1 MALRPKPPPDPLADL
16 AGVASC
22 PECGSIVRAYHYL
35 HGATSVY
42 DLGPYAMDDIE
53 AIVGPAW
60 ALRQGYGLGR
70 AAPHSEACPP
80 IRPGELVALVVA
92 QDDAPGRPARPGA
105 SRRRR
110 PMKPADADH
119 PTTKARTA

>member
-70 AAPHSEACPP
+70 A
-80 IRPGELVALVVA
+80 RPTRRRARRSVRASWSPWSWRKTTPRGD
-92 QDDAPGRPARPGA
+92 QHAPGRRGEGG
-105 SRRRR
+105 R
-110 PMKPADADH
+110 
-119 PTTKARTA
+119 